1 MRGKSVHVN
10 KHKESNVITL
20 QTDQYKM
27 NDEEKLI
34 FRKMRQLFKQLREL
48 PQESRRDSLVTLCLT
63 MNAIHKTNEENKLIP
78 EAEKKCQ
85 KLNNRMVSF
94 EGYVNISRYDLAK
107 EVALY
112 DFKINHE
119 KMPFLFSSQLFLT
132 PSFDIHHVRKY
143 IDLVLIL
150 LESQL
155 QLQRLFI
162 AGKGI
167 LRYKKNEDLTIDLS
181 RRHELTLV

>member
-1 MRGKSVHVN
+1 MRGKSVHL
-10 KHKESNVITL
+10 KRQKEMNVITL
-20 QTDQYKM
+20 QTDHYKM
-27 NDEEKLI
+27 NEEEKLI

-48 PQESRRDSLVTLCLT
+48 PQDSRKDSLVTLCLT

-78 EAEKKCQ
+78 QAEKKCQ
-85 KLNNRMVSF
+85 RLNNRMVSF
-94 EGYVNISRYDLAK
+94 EGYINISRYDLAK

-119 KMPFLFSSQLFLT
+119 KVPFLLSSQLFLT
-132 PSFDIHHVRKY
+132 PSFDIYHVQKHS
-143 IDLVLIL
+143 DLVITS

-155 QLQRLFI
+155 HLQRLLV

>member
-1 MRGKSVHVN
+1 MRGKSMHL
-10 KHKESNVITL
+10 KKQKEINVVTL
-20 QTDQYKM
+20 QAEHYKM

-34 FRKMRQLFKQLREL
+34 LRKMRILFQQLRDL
-48 PQESRRDSLVTLCLT
+48 PHDARRDSLVTLCLT

-78 EAEKKCQ
+78 QAEKKCQ
-85 KLNNRMVSF
+85 QLNNRMVSF
-94 EGYVNISRYDLAK
+94 EGYINASRYDLTK

-119 KMPFLFSSQLFLT
+119 KVPFLLSSQLFLI
-132 PSFDIHHVRKY
+132 PSFDIHQVQNHG
-143 IDLVLIL
+143 DLVVIS

-155 QLQRLFI
+155 QLQRLYV
-162 AGKGI
+162 AGKGL
-167 LRYKKNEDLTIDLS
+167 LRYRKNEDLTIDLS